1 MPLILLI
8 CEMKTFFWKQKSCLK
23 WLSDSDANTANFHA
37 HYQNKR
43 IHLHIS
49 KIKDSS
55 NAILDSQENIKNE
68 AVHFLTHL
76 FCDDRSSNGD
86 PFPLFWIT
94 YFIWFLL
101 LIMRS
106 WISYPLCRKSRELFF
121 FLLGVIALQS
131 LMAFLGLSLIIVR
144 TSLVLT
150 FFRLFVISGLVFY
163 CPSPLL
169 APLPS

>member
-43 IHLHIS
+43 NHLHIS

-76 FCDDRSSNGD
+76 FCDDRSSNWGSFSSILD
-86 PFPLFWIT
+86 YIPPLV
-94 YFIWFLL
+94 
-101 LIMRS
+101 S
-106 WISYPLCRKSRELFF
+106 
-121 FLLGVIALQS
+121 
-131 LMAFLGLSLIIVR
+131 
-144 TSLVLT
+144 TSDNAILDK
-150 FFRLFVISGLVFY
+150 
-163 CPSPLL
+163 
-169 APLPS
+169 LPSL